1 MVVEDTFLI
10 RGRGL
15 VVSPALDA
23 DRYRGSVLLSVEL
36 VDAHGTSRHVR
47 GRLEIEHLQL
57 IGGGGKWQAVI
68 VLDEG
73 VGTVVAGSRL
83 KARAVTPE

>member
-23 DRYRGSVLLSVEL
+23 DRYRGPVRLSVEL
-36 VDAHGTSRHVR
+36 VDTHGISRQVR
-47 GRLEIEHLQL
+47 GRLDIEHLQL
-57 IGGGGKWQAVI
+57 IGGGRKWQAVI

-83 KARAVTPE
+83 RARAVDAE